1 MFRQDYDRLN
11 PKQKQVVDELDKNL
25 LVLAPAG
32 TGKTK
37 VMAMRVAKLIKHHRS
52 PEQILCLTFTN
63 KAAKKK

>member
-37 VMAMRVAKLIKHHRS
+37 SNGHAGG
-52 PEQILCLTFTN
+52 
-63 KAAKKK
+63 KAH